1 MNDAIEKRRRSRSV
15 TVKVR
20 INMLSNR
27 TSPTEATTR
36 TGIPMKLIW
45 LPYTIFSLIVVAL
58 MVASFVSYHKKNG
71 HKYRRRRQA
80 LLKNFSL
87 QTLVE
92 NIHQVRRNT
101 PNFNRPPPCLPVNHT
116 AEPLLSADFQ
126 GSSTFL
132 SVSNVIVLI
141 HHALSFLLLTGR
153 DVVVQQVEKKRKKK
167 EKRVEYLSNSN
178 GSMIDLSLQKDIAAT
193 FGTKRAHIRPKQTA
207 IWTLHNVHK

>member
-15 TVKVR
+15 ILKVR
-20 INMLSNR
+20 ISMLSNR
-27 TSPTEATTR
+27 TSPTEATTK

-126 GSSTFL
+126 GKSPFVLFISL
-132 SVSNVIVLI
+132 SKSIIKQQKKNFV
-141 HHALSFLLLTGR
+141 GR
-153 DVVVQQVEKKRKKK
+153 DVIVQQVEKKRKKK
-167 EKRVEYLSNSN
+167 EKRVEYLPNSN